1 MICPD
6 WWAQRA
12 DKAPWLS
19 PCLVLSQEA
28 AAGAIIH
35 FLCAEDEASDESAVI
50 NNQTM
55 CENDMTITNVIRG
68 IIGSFDRFFFF
79 LLNITGPYFTLIK
92 KKKFFFFK

>member
-35 FLCAEDEASDESAVI
+35 FLCAEAEASDESAVI

-55 CENDMTITNVIRG
+55 YENDMTITNVIRG

-79 LLNITGPYFTLIK
+79 FIKYYGAVFHLNQIK
-92 KKKFFFFK
+92 KKIFFH